1 MLCFSFLLL
10 STSSK
15 MQQKCR
21 KSSQEET
28 RTAAQFPHPKAASLS
43 QLTQALNCSKLLST
57 CMYPSIHVTFA
68 NIFCGTHLH
77 NIPPDLKIAE
87 DMIDFWVASLTQ
99 PKPLLLRGSE
109 CVTQDY
115 TIHCESESGRLCFGM
130 YGGGKGCEMCCVICP
145 QSFHFHFPAS
155 EKGKHTRV
163 CLVARAMWDEGILQR
178 LVLFF
183 VISANLS
190 VLSIAVF
197 SPLKA
202 IDLFVCLQSSV

>member
-1 MLCFSFLLL
+1 MLAFGPLLSFSLGTPDLDTGTTIIMLCFSFLLL

-28 RTAAQFPHPKAASLS
+28 RTAAQFPYPKAASLS
-43 QLTQALNCSKLLST
+43 QLTQALICSKLLST
-57 CMYPSIHVTFA
+57 CMYPSIHVTFV
-68 NIFCGTHLH
+68 NIFCRTHLH

-130 YGGGKGCEMCCVICP
+130 YGGGKGC
-145 QSFHFHFPAS
+145 
-155 EKGKHTRV
+155 
-163 CLVARAMWDEGILQR
+163 D
-178 LVLFF
+178 VLC
-183 VISANLS
+183 NLS
-190 VLSIAVF
+190 SVF
-197 SPLKA
+197 SFSL
-202 IDLFVCLQSSV
+202 SS